1 MDHLPSAKRAER
13 MQAEK
18 REFLPPTW
26 PLVLI
31 FLAIVAIALWAMH

>member
-13 MQAEK
+13 MQEQK
-18 REFLPPTW
+18 REFLPPVW

-31 FLAIVAIALWAMH
+31 ILAIVGIAIWAMH